1 MPCRCVCSFCINTRN
16 EATVPE
22 EAQKEVSATIAK
34 IDAFEACEQVKAVPE
49 TISKIEFSELKMNGI
64 FRN

>member
-1 MPCRCVCSFCINTRN
+1 MES
-16 EATVPE
+16 
-22 EAQKEVSATIAK
+22 QKEVSATIAK